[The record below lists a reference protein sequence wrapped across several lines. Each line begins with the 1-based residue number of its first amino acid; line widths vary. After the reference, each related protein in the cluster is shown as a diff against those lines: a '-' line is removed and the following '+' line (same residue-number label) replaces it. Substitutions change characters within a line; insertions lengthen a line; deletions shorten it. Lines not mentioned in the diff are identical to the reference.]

1 MQHNRGLIMNPDM
14 GITRV
19 NDQNLEELLRAEQVV
34 LVLSRRDCTPCRTF
48 QEDLDALLDQGQLE
62 GIAVGKMVL
71 NEPGSSRFKRAH
83 PWLVG
88 QRVLPYVILYHHGR
102 EQRRFVP
109 ASGSHLL
116 RQIEETFGHK

>member
-1 MQHNRGLIMNPDM
+1 MYRDTEIA
-14 GITRV
+14 RV
-19 NDQNLEELLRAEQVV
+19 NDRNLEELLRAEQVV

-48 QEDLDALLDQGQLE
+48 QEDLDTLLDQRQLE

-83 PWLVG
+83 PWLAG
-88 QRVLPYVILYHHGR
+88 LRVLPYVILYHHGR

-109 ASGSHLL
+109 SSGSHLL
-116 RQIEETFGHK
+116 RQIEETFGHE